1 MEKVEGRIA
10 DNLTQTRS
18 PSKITVVVRKLP
30 KYGASHARMTL
41 VPAFFKSLLMEYAR
55 CTIRFVENGVLQLSV
70 K

>member
-41 VPAFFKSLLMEYAR
+41 TPTVIKGLLIEYTSY
-55 CTIRFVENGVLQLSV
+55 TIRY
-70 K
+70 